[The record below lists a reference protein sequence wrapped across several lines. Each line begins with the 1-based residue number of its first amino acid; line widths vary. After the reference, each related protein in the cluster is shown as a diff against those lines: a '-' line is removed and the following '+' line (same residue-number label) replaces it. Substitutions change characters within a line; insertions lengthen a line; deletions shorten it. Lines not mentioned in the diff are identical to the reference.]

1 MAESIKGMF
10 VTLAKYNSTTNKDVI
25 KVIKR
30 MEPDQ
35 LIKDFG
41 SYFGSIL
48 GILNHQLVADIMWLR
63 GYGKKISSLDFILPI
78 IKKIHTERKPPK
90 ELQWS
95 NLEDYKSVRVEIDE
109 LMERVVEN
117 LSPNQYTSML
127 KMEDQRGSIEFVT
140 WRYLLHLFNHHTH
153 HRGGVAMLLDQLKVK
168 NEFSGLLWKK

>member
-1 MAESIKGMF
+1 MAESIKEMF
-10 VTLAKYNSTTNKDVI
+10 VTFAKYNSTTNKDII
-25 KVIKR
+25 KILKR

-63 GYGKKISSLDFILPI
+63 GYGANISSLDFVLPI
-78 IKKIHTERKPPK
+78 IKKIHIERKPPK

-95 NLEDYKSVRVEIDE
+95 NLEDFKAVRVEIDK
-109 LMERVVEN
+109 LIERVVE
-117 LSPNQYTSML
+117 SISQSQYTSLL
-127 KMEDQRGSIEFVT
+127 KMEDHRGSIEFVT

-153 HRGGVAMLLDQLKVK
+153 HRGGVAVLLDQLKVK
-168 NEFSGLLWKK
+168 NEFSNLLWKK